1 MTTRIKFPFFLF
13 LISLFTILSEDISA
27 SRADSLLIAHWS
39 FDAIENGQVK
49 DLTGNGHN
57 GTLHGNTTIVNDPK
71 RGNVASFDGD
81 GDFIEV
87 LHKTDLSFNYNGKYT
102 VIVWVKITSMGTGW
116 QGIMN
121 KSRDNENWWGLWITP
136 EGNRWYIGGSTATAG
151 SVEADSTW
159 HQLAFVQNDINLK
172 LYLDGN
178 LLAIGNKFSQTGNGN
193 LWFGGAAGT
202 PEWFKGMIDDAYI
215 YNRAMPYSEILELN
229 GRGNQALINI
239 SDVKP
244 HTTRGDGSVA
254 SFKITRDRADKALT
268 VRFDKTATATANDV
282 EGGIPDS
289 IVMLPGRLDTVI
301 SIKAVDHPFS
311 KSIVNIKFTLKADSS
326 YVIVGRAD
334 ATIYIHDI
342 ITDKFSMN
350 EDEII
355 DKIKGGMLGQTV
367 GVTWGAATEFGAQG
381 RMLSDSEVPPTF
393 DVNGVFGQDD
403 IYVEVPFM
411 DAMNDNGVNC
421 SWKIFGDY
429 FKTTSFPLWHANVV
443 GRENLLKG
451 IDAPASGHYSVNYH
465 CDDIDWQIEAD
476 FAGQACPNM
485 PMAAVDIAWRAGHV
499 MNYGDGVYGG
509 VFMAAMHSAA
519 FSAASVD
526 EIIAAGLAAIP
537 KESKFRQVMEDVIA
551 WKNQGKT
558 WKETW
563 QALQTKWGTK
573 DRCPDGNG
581 TVFNIDSKLNSAYVL
596 IGLLYGN
603 GDLEQ
608 SMQIA
613 MQCGQDSD
621 CNPSSA
627 GGILGNWLGETNMPD
642 KWLKDLIKTGMN
654 FSYTTYDYNKIID
667 INLEL
672 AKRVLAM
679 RGGSITN
686 KVWSF
691 PQESSVT
698 PLILEQWPSKNN
710 ALPELFVKSTTVG
723 NTVTFK
729 ARATDADGIVS
740 YQWFFGDLSYATGDS
755 VVHEY
760 ATLPSNYKPICY
772 VTDKTGNT
780 SWIYGD
786 ANNFYSALNEN
797 TNDTS
802 LKIYPN
808 PISGNYLSVDAGN
821 IFIEGCTD
829 FVLYDIFGRNL
840 YQQKLFSNHDRIDL
854 GNIFLPGSI
863 YFVEV
868 KSKNGTVKKTL
879 LKI

>member
-1 MTTRIKFPFFLF
+1 MTTKIKFPVFLF
-13 LISLFTILSEDISA
+13 LIIMLSLFSKSTSA
-27 SRADSLLIAHWS
+27 GKADSLLIAHWS
-39 FDAIENGQVK
+39 FDAIENGQVM

-57 GTLHGNTTIVNDPK
+57 GTLHGNTSIVNDPE
-71 RGNVASFDGD
+71 RGYVASFDGD

-87 LHKTDLSFNYNGKYT
+87 LHKPDLSLDNNGKYT

-121 KSRDNENWWGLWITP
+121 KNRDVDWWWGFWITP
-136 EGNRWYIGGSTATAG
+136 DNRWCVGRVTAAVG

-159 HQLAFVQNDINLK
+159 HQLAFVQNENNLK
-172 LYLDGN
+172 FYLDGD
-178 LLAIGNKFSQTGNGN
+178 LMAIGSKYSSPGNGN
-193 LWFGGAAGT
+193 LWFGGATGMN
-202 PEWFKGMIDDAYI
+202 EWFKGMIDDAYI
-215 YNRAMPYSEILELN
+215 YNRAMSYYEILELN
-229 GRGNQALINI
+229 GRASQTLINI

-268 VRFDKTATATANDV
+268 VRFDKTTTAALNDL
-282 EGGIPDS
+282 EGSIPDS
-289 IVMLPGRLDTVI
+289 IVMLPGALDTVV
-301 SIKAVDHPFS
+301 SIKAMDHPFS
-311 KSIVNIKFTLKADSS
+311 KPIVNIQFTLKADSS
-326 YVIVGRAD
+326 YIIVGRAD
-334 ATIYIHDI
+334 ATLYIHDI

-367 GVTWGAATEFGAQG
+367 GVTWGAATEFGALG

-451 IDAPASGHYSVNYH
+451 IDAPASGHYSVNSH

-476 FAGQACPNM
+476 FAGQVCPNM

-519 FSAASVD
+519 FTAASVD
-526 EIIAAGLAAIP
+526 EIVAAGLSAIP
-537 KESKFRQVMEDVIA
+537 KESKYRQVMDDVIA

-558 WKETW
+558 WQETW
-563 QALQTKWGTK
+563 QALQTKWGNT

-596 IGLLYGN
+596 IGLLFGN

-627 GGILGNWLGETNMPD
+627 GGILGNWLGETNIPD
-642 KWLKDLIKTGMN
+642 KWKKDLIKTGMN
-654 FSYTTYDYNKIID
+654 FAYTTYDYNKIID
-667 INLEL
+667 INIDL
-672 AKRVLAM
+672 AKKVLAM

-710 ALPELFVKSTTVG
+710 ALPELYVKSTTVG

-729 ARATDADGIVS
+729 AKATDADGIIS

-760 ATLPSNYKPICY
+760 ASLPSNYKPICY
-772 VTDKTGNT
+772 VTDKIGNT
-780 SWIYGD
+780 QWIYGD
-786 ANNFYSALNEN
+786 ANNFS
-797 TNDTS
+797 TS
-802 LKIYPN
+802 LDETINDESLKVYPN
-808 PISGNYLSVDAGN
+808 PVSGNYLTVDAGN
-821 IFIEGCTD
+821 IFEEGSTD
-829 FVLYDIFGRNL
+829 FILYDILGRNL
-840 YQQKLFSNHDRIDL
+840 FQEKLISKHYRFDLSNIL
-854 GNIFLPGSI
+854 SPGTI
-863 YFVEV
+863 YLAEV
-868 KSKNGTVKKTL
+868 KSKKGSAKKT
-879 LKI
+879 IITYE